1 MRLTIRL
8 SIPLLIATLTL
19 TAAANV
25 LAAGSAEAGA
35 TKASTC
41 LACHG
46 VNGNSLNAAWPSLA
60 GQNAAYLSKQLH
72 HYHDGTRNAMEKDA
86 TGTML
91 MPPMAS
97 ALSDQDIEDIAAYY
111 ALQTPTGGEADPAFW
126 EAGRK
131 LYHGGDKT
139 RQIPA
144 CAACHGPL
152 GSGNPAAGYPA
163 LRGQMA
169 VYTIKQLTMYHD
181 KSRYPTNAKG
191 ATMGGD
197 NADIMHTVVG
207 RLSSDDIRNLSQY
220 VQGMR

>member
-8 SIPLLIATLTL
+8 LIATLAL
-19 TAAANV
+19 TAAAS
-25 LAAGSAEAGA
+25 ACAIGSAEAGA

-46 VNGNSLNAAWPSLA
+46 VNGNSVNVAWPSLA
-60 GQNAAYLSKQLH
+60 GQNAAYLTRQLH
-72 HYHDGTRNAMEKDA
+72 HYHDATRNGMEKDK
-86 TGTML
+86 TGAL

-111 ALQTPTGGEADPAFW
+111 SLQTPTGGEADPAYL

-131 LYHGGDKT
+131 LYHGGDKA

-144 CAACHGPL
+144 CAACHGPA

-163 LRGQMA
+163 LRGQHA
-169 VYTIKQLTMYHD
+169 DYTLKQLSMYHD
-181 KSRYPTNAKG
+181 KSRYTTNAKG
-191 ATMGGD
+191 ATAGGD
-197 NADIMHTVVG
+197 NAEIMHTVVG
-207 RLSSDDIRNLSQY
+207 RLSSDDMRSLSQY

>member
-8 SIPLLIATLTL
+8 LIATLFLT
-19 TAAANV
+19 TAAA
-25 LAAGSAEAGA
+25 AGATGSAEAGA
-35 TKASTC
+35 TKAATC

-46 VNGNSLNAAWPSLA
+46 VNGNSVNAAWPSLA
-60 GQNAAYLSKQLH
+60 GQNAAYLEKQLH
-72 HYHDGTRNAMEKDA
+72 HYHDASRNGMEKDK
-86 TGTML
+86 TGML
-91 MPPMAS
+91 MPPMAA
-97 ALSDQDIEDIAAYY
+97 ALSDQDIEDVAAYY
-111 ALQTPTGGEADPAFW
+111 ALQTPTGGEADPAYW

-131 LYHGGDKT
+131 LYHGGDRA

-163 LRGQMA
+163 LRGQHA
-169 VYTIKQLTMYHD
+169 EYTLKQLSMYHD
-181 KSRYPTNAKG
+181 KNRYTTNAKG

-197 NADIMHTVVG
+197 NAEIMHTVVA
-207 RLSSDDIRNLSQY
+207 RLSADDMRNLSQY